1 MASVKFLDSTPFRA
15 RYKTKRFLTAGFKNK
30 NNPRVRIQEQLPF
43 RIRFTTIGIPG
54 YGPPGFPGIGIQVIG
69 YNNYI
74 L

>member
-1 MASVKFLDSTPFRA
+1 MASIKFIDKPSFYARFMKASFSVTKIRESNSFRS
-15 RYKTKRFLTAGFKNK
+15 K
-30 NNPRVRIQEQLPF
+30 VEHDLPF
-43 RIRFTTIGIPG
+43 RIKFSSVGVPG

>member
-1 MASVKFLDSTPFRA
+1 MASIKFLDTPPFRA
-15 RYKTKRFLTAGFKNK
+15 RYKAVSFFNTRIRNK
-30 NNPRVRIQEQLPF
+30 NQPRVRIEENLPF
-43 RIRFTTIGIPG
+43 RIRFTTIGVPG

>member
-1 MASVKFLDSTPFRA
+1 MASIKFLDRPLFRA
-15 RYKTKRFLTAGFKNK
+15 RYKTVSFLTARIKNK
-30 NNPRVRIQEQLPF
+30 NQPRVRIQESLPF
-43 RIRFTTIGIPG
+43 RIRFTTIGVPG